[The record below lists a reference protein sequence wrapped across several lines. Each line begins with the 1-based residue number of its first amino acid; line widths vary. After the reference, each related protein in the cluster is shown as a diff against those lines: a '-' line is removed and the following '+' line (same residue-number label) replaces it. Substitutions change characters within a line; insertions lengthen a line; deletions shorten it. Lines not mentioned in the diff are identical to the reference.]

1 MVRAPAG
8 LQALVRG
15 YQRQMGSPVNAR
27 AQGVPSSLPPR
38 PRADDRADCPVAFDR
53 PELLNAALAGAPVLV
68 WAADRDG
75 ILLLAEGGGS
85 LLAGISSETAE
96 GRAIG
101 EVFHEIPALPG
112 HFRQALDGEPS
123 AGMAEVGSDLVMDCW
138 TSPLRGPAGEVAAVV
153 GVAVDASARHAAQR
167 QLLAEWRK
175 TEELLQSRDQQRR
188 LIAYEI
194 HDGLIQEA
202 MAAQMRLQALLLSDQ
217 VPSGPVRQELE
228 VVLGLVRSTVDEAR
242 QFIAGLRPPG
252 LEEHGLVE
260 AVRRLIAG
268 QPPGGP
274 TVELQVSGR
283 LARLEPLLETAIYRI
298 VQEALTNVRRHS
310 RSDRAEVRIAR
321 LGDRVEIEVR
331 DWGVG
336 FDPDCVDNERFGLKG
351 IRQRALALRG
361 WAQIEGVP
369 GKGTRVLVNLPLAE
383 ASQDTSLSN
392 DRRIE

>member
-1 MVRAPAG
+1 MSIKV
-8 LQALVRG
+8 LI
-15 YQRQMGSPVNAR
+15 
-27 AQGVPSSLPPR
+27 
-38 PRADDRADCPVAFDR
+38 ADDH
-53 PELLNAALAGAPVLV
+53 
-68 WAADRDG
+68 
-75 ILLLAEGGGS
+75 
-85 LLAGISSETAE
+85 
-96 GRAIG
+96 
-101 EVFHEIPALPG
+101 EV
-112 HFRQALDGEPS
+112 
-123 AGMAEVGSDLVMDCW
+123 
-138 TSPLRGPAGEVAAVV
+138 
-153 GVAVDASARHAAQR
+153 
-167 QLLAEWRK
+167 
-175 TEELLQSRDQQRR
+175 
-188 LIAYEI
+188 
-194 HDGLIQEA
+194 
-202 MAAQMRLQALLLSDQ
+202 
-217 VPSGPVRQELE
+217 
-228 VVLGLVRSTVDEAR
+228 VRSTVDEAR

>member
-1 MVRAPAG
+1 
-8 LQALVRG
+8 
-15 YQRQMGSPVNAR
+15 
-27 AQGVPSSLPPR
+27 
-38 PRADDRADCPVAFDR
+38 
-53 PELLNAALAGAPVLV
+53 
-68 WAADRDG
+68 
-75 ILLLAEGGGS
+75 
-85 LLAGISSETAE
+85 
-96 GRAIG
+96 
-101 EVFHEIPALPG
+101 
-112 HFRQALDGEPS
+112 
-123 AGMAEVGSDLVMDCW
+123 MAS
-138 TSPLRGPAGEVAAVV
+138 
-153 GVAVDASARHAAQR
+153 
-167 QLLAEWRK
+167 
-175 TEELLQSRDQQRR
+175 
-188 LIAYEI
+188 
-194 HDGLIQEA
+194 
-202 MAAQMRLQALLLSDQ
+202 QMRLQALLLSDQ